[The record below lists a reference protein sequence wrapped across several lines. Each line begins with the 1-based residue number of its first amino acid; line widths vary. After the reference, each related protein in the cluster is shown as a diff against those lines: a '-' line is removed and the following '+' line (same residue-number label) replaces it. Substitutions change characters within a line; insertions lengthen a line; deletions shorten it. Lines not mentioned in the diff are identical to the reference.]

1 MKKRQYIKII
11 TNFATKYTL
20 LKIQHIF
27 LNMRQSSVSDHVDH
41 SGIIEKVYPANNSV
55 KVRIDDSGECGDCP
69 AAKLCE
75 ANGQPSNVVTVITP
89 HASSYKKG
97 DIVTVRGTEQMHHK
111 AIMYATV
118 LPCAFLVA
126 VMVAVY
132 LITFNQL
139 AAALS
144 GLGVTILFYVILWA
158 CRNKIAHEFV
168 FSIVGEP
175 ERAGTL
181 S

>member
-1 MKKRQYIKII
+1 M
-11 TNFATKYTL
+11 
-20 LKIQHIF
+20 
-27 LNMRQSSVSDHVDH
+27 
-41 SGIIEKVYPANNSV
+41 
-55 KVRIDDSGECGDCP
+55 
-69 AAKLCE
+69 
-75 ANGQPSNVVTVITP
+75 
-89 HASSYKKG
+89 
-97 DIVTVRGTEQMHHK
+97 RGTEQMHHK